1 MTLLITTAVLPATS
15 SINVFNSSLHGEVK
29 DQYVE
34 WDAEVDPII
43 DFDWQEFVPTMVRHT
58 RIEVKIVQWYGG
70 SEDLKLSIERPLGT
84 ILRYKELPVNDIP
97 GYCDWVSF
105 DIQDIDLVPGQ
116 NYYIKLTAP
125 LGSEYGWG
133 SSPRDPYP
141 QGDSSKGSGTGWDWC
156 FRTYC
161 MENSPPN
168 KPNMPTGTNSGKAGT
183 SYTYST
189 STDDPDGDQVW
200 YKWDWGNEVSNWD
213 GPYTSGDPVTTSHTW
228 PNQGSYAVKV
238 KAKDTS
244 DVESVWSD
252 PLSVSMPKS
261 KTTAT
266 QNNNE
271 IHSMIYCD
279 VSIKGTATEQ
289 VIRGSFLLGFGKCLY
304 MKVDLENDGSIEI
317 SSITNPSNNIELE
330 GSYQIHL
337 IGFNG
342 FYSHLLKTRING
354 RALLTIWE

>member
-1 MTLLITTAVLPATS
+1 MGETERGGKEMKTKIIGIFIVTLLIVTVVLPATS
-15 SINVFNSSLHGEVK
+15 SINVFNSSLPGEVK

-34 WDAEVDPII
+34 WDAEVDPIF

-70 SEDLKLSIERPLGT
+70 SDDLKLSIERPLGT

-116 NYYIKLTAP
+116 SYYIKLTAP

-168 KPNMPTGTNSGKAGT
+168 KPSIPTGTNSGKAGN

-189 STDDPDGDQVW
+189 STTDPESDQIYYLFDWDDGETSGW
-200 YKWDWGNEVSNWD
+200 L
-213 GPYTSGDPVTTSHTW
+213 GPYNSGQVASSSHVW
-228 PNQGSYAVKV
+228 SAQGSYQIRV
-238 KAKDTS
+238 KAKDDPNGDGDLS
-244 DVESVWSD
+244 DGVESIWSD
-252 PLSVSMPKS
+252 PLPITMPKN
-261 KTTAT
+261 KHYI
-266 QNNNE
+266 NPL
-271 IHSMIYCD
+271 I
-279 VSIKGTATEQ
+279 
-289 VIRGSFLLGFGKCLY
+289 IRLLDNHQHMFPLLRQLLGL
-304 MKVDLENDGSIEI
+304 
-317 SSITNPSNNIELE
+317 
-330 GSYQIHL
+330 
-337 IGFNG
+337 
-342 FYSHLLKTRING
+342 
-354 RALLTIWE
+354 